1 MLGINLIKDNHMDIS
16 SVDFK
21 EKIVDVVK
29 DYVINNWDDVAS
41 FENGDNEILVKI
53 DLYPA
58 NPNCSGN
65 NFMP

>member
-21 EKIVDVVK
+21 EKIADVVK

-53 DLYPA
+53 DL
-58 NPNCSGN
+58 
-65 NFMP
+65 

>member
-41 FENGDNEILVKI
+41 FENGGNEILVKI
-53 DLYPA
+53 DL
-58 NPNCSGN
+58 
-65 NFMP
+65 

>member
-1 MLGINLIKDNHMDIS
+1 MWIKRRKLMLGINLIKDNHMDIS

-53 DLYPA
+53 DL
-58 NPNCSGN
+58 
-65 NFMP
+65 

>member
-1 MLGINLIKDNHMDIS
+1 MWIKRRKLILGINLIKDNHMDIS

-53 DLYPA
+53 DL
-58 NPNCSGN
+58 
-65 NFMP
+65 